1 MIKTIKISDFFDNFS
16 VTLAVDF
23 DVFLKHTGFTT
34 ENDGLE
40 YLMALSDIII
50 GDSIRNSLNVYGA
63 SFVAEQVGAD
73 CYTRG
78 EHGVVLVDVDYAALD
93 CAETIKY
100 ATKLPKPPE
109 CPEW

>member
-34 ENDGLE
+34 ESDGLE
-40 YLMALSDIII
+40 YLKDLSDVII
-50 GDSIRNSLNVYGA
+50 GDSIRNSLNPYGA

-73 CYTRG
+73 CFTRG
-78 EHGVVLVDVDYAALD
+78 EHGVVLIDVEYVALD
-93 CAETIKY
+93 CVETVSDL
-100 ATKLPKPPE
+100 TELPKPPE